1 VGGAWLWSVRFP
13 SGLTAVVVPSVG
25 YLVPGALWPAALRK
39 LRFRAH
45 ILAVS
50 LGARVEAQGWYRDP
64 YLVHEDRYFS
74 AGQPTKLVRDGGIED
89 YDPPPTGPPKTELV
103 EVRHTPANSV
113 GDLCRADDS
122 SAGAVYDPYMAALRG
137 DLIQVRLGQGH
148 RQSPPQ
154 RGRGRR

>member
-1 VGGAWLWSVRFP
+1 
-13 SGLTAVVVPSVG
+13 
-25 YLVPGALWPAALRK
+25 
-39 LRFRAH
+39 
-45 ILAVS
+45 
-50 LGARVEAQGWYRDP
+50 VEAQGWYRDP